1 MISGVGVL
9 LGSLMTVGFNVWLVD
24 LMNFPKIDWW
34 GIPLGIVCLPLL
46 GQISVWGLANRT
58 CQISPASA
66 TRTV

>member
-34 GIPLGIVCLPLL
+34 GIPLGIVCLPDFT
-46 GQISVWGLANRT
+46 GKRDKDRI
-58 CQISPASA
+58 
-66 TRTV
+66 